1 MRPLDTLSLS
11 LLGAPCGHEKGWSE
25 SHRIRS
31 AGYDK
36 QCKFEVRQLSLIFSQ
51 CPVLAQVDVDGSG
64 FVEFPEFCNLM
75 YKKIRDD
82 VEIDI
87 LYTAWYKLD
96 IGLGGIQLSKH
107 FQLSNI
113 FVFLF
118 RQIPFYKVTQTLKM
132 N

>member
-1 MRPLDTLSLS
+1 MLPYNPHSTLS
-11 LLGAPCGHEKGWSE
+11 LLGAPCRHEAGWSE

-36 QCKFEVRQLSLIFSQ
+36 QCKFEVLALSLIFSQ

-75 YKKIRDD
+75 YKKIRED

-87 LYTAWYKLD
+87 LYILRGT
-96 IGLGGIQLSKH
+96 H
-107 FQLSNI
+107 
-113 FVFLF
+113 
-118 RQIPFYKVTQTLKM
+118 
-132 N
+132 